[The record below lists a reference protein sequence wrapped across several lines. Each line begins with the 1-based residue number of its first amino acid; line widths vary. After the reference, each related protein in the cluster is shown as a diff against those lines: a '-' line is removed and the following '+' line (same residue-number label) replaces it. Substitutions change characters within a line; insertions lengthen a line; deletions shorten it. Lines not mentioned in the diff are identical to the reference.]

1 MRTKLIF
8 LVGPTAVGKTNLS
21 VSLAKKINAE
31 IISCDSMQVYKGMD
45 ILTSKPPAG
54 LRKKTPHH
62 LIDVIKPSNEYN
74 VSKYRGQ
81 AIKKIS
87 EIVKRGKTPFFVGGS
102 GLYMSVVVD
111 GIFEVKTE
119 DPVLRK
125 RLYKQAKEYGSQK
138 LHADLARV
146 DPQAAGK
153 IHPNDAKRIIRALEV
168 FKVSGKP
175 ISQMQSARKGL
186 GDEYDIRIFCLDMPR
201 EELDKRIDL
210 RVDQM
215 FRQGLVKEVK
225 ELLKARLSKTA
236 AMAIGIKEVK
246 GYLNGEYGL
255 QEAKI
260 MMKKNTRKYSRRQM
274 TWFRKDKRIV
284 WFTNAQTLM
293 RSIAQPGKN

>member
-8 LVGPTAVGKTNLS
+8 LVGPTAVGKTDLA
-21 VSLAKKINAE
+21 VSLAKKMNAE

-54 LRKKTPHH
+54 VKRKIPHH
-62 LIDVIKPSNEYN
+62 LIDVVKTSGEYN
-74 VSKYRGQ
+74 VSKYRLQ
-81 AIKKIS
+81 AIKKIR
-87 EIVKRGKTPFFVGGS
+87 EIVKRGKMPFFVGGS

-119 DPVLRK
+119 DPVLREE
-125 RLYKQAKEYGSQK
+125 LYKQAKEYGSQK

-146 DPQAAGK
+146 DPRAAAK

-175 ISQMQSARKGL
+175 ISQMQSTRKGL

-210 RVDQM
+210 RVERM

-225 ELLKARLSKTA
+225 TLLKARLSKTA
-236 AMAIGIKEVK
+236 AMAIGIKEVR
-246 GYLNGEYGL
+246 GYLNGEYDL
-255 QEAKI
+255 REAKTLV
-260 MMKKNTRKYSRRQM
+260 KNNTRKYARRQM

-284 WFTNAQTLM
+284 WFTKAQSFLG
-293 RSIAQPGKN
+293 SIAKPGKS

>member
-260 MMKKNTRKYSRRQM
+260 MMKKNTRKYARRQM

>member
-8 LVGPTAVGKTNLS
+8 LVGPTAAGKTDLAA
-21 VSLAKKINAE
+21 SLAKKINAE

-54 LRKKTPHH
+54 IRKKVPHH
-62 LIDVIKPSNEYN
+62 LIDVVNPSCEYN
-74 VSKYRGQ
+74 VSRYRSQ
-81 AIKKIS
+81 AMKMVCG
-87 EIVKRGKTPFFVGGS
+87 IVKKGKTPFFVGGS
-102 GLYMSVVVD
+102 GLYMSVMVD

-119 DPVLRK
+119 DRALRK
-125 RLYKQAKEYGSQK
+125 ILYKQAQKYGSRK
-138 LHADLARV
+138 LYADLLKA
-146 DPQAAGK
+146 DPQAAAR

-175 ISQMQSARKGL
+175 ISRMQAERKGL
-186 GDEYDIRIFCLDMPR
+186 SGEYDIRIFCLDMPR

-210 RVDQM
+210 RVDRM

-225 ELLKARLSKTA
+225 KLLKARLSRTA

-255 QEAKI
+255 QEAKTLI
-260 MMKKNTRKYSRRQM
+260 KKNTRKYARRQM

-284 WFTNAQTLM
+284 WFTKAGTLLDL
-293 RSIAQPGKN
+293 IGKPGRN

>member
-8 LVGPTAVGKTNLS
+8 LVGPTAVGKTDLS

-45 ILTSKPPAG
+45 ILTSKPPVG
-54 LRKKTPHH
+54 LRKKIPHH
-62 LIDVIKPSNEYN
+62 LIDVVKPSGEYN

-81 AIKKIS
+81 AIRKIS

-119 DPVLRK
+119 DPALRK
-125 RLYKQAKEYGSQK
+125 KLYKQAKECGSQK
-138 LHADLARV
+138 LHADLVKV
-146 DPQAAGK
+146 DPRAAAK

-210 RVDQM
+210 RVERM

-225 ELLKARLSKTA
+225 GLLKARLSKTA

-246 GYLNGEYGL
+246 GYLNGEYSL
-255 QEAKI
+255 QEAKTLV
-260 MMKKNTRKYSRRQM
+260 KNNTRKYARRQM
-274 TWFRKDKRIV
+274 TWFRKDKRIIWV
-284 WFTNAQTLM
+284 SKAETLLGL
-293 RSIAQPGKN
+293 IGKPGGN

>member
-1 MRTKLIF
+1 
-8 LVGPTAVGKTNLS
+8 
-21 VSLAKKINAE
+21 
-31 IISCDSMQVYKGMD
+31 
-45 ILTSKPPAG
+45 
-54 LRKKTPHH
+54 
-62 LIDVIKPSNEYN
+62 
-74 VSKYRGQ
+74 
-81 AIKKIS
+81 
-87 EIVKRGKTPFFVGGS
+87 
-102 GLYMSVVVD
+102 LYMSVVVD

-146 DPQAAGK
+146 DPQAAAK

-260 MMKKNTRKYSRRQM
+260 MMKKNTRKYARRQM